1 MYTKLNV
8 IFQMNT
14 YFFVNSAFY
23 NEELRIQL

>member
-8 IFQMNT
+8 IFQMNM
-14 YFFVNSAFY
+14 YFFIKAFY